1 MGPQTLSS
9 EKSGGGRLGRGGS
22 RGRRK
27 KSKERWEKTYSG
39 LEIQE
44 DLSKKVIFKN
54 GEEPALG
61 RKGEV

>member
-1 MGPQTLSS
+1 MGPQTVSS

-22 RGRRK
+22 GRRRE

-61 RKGEV
+61 REGEV